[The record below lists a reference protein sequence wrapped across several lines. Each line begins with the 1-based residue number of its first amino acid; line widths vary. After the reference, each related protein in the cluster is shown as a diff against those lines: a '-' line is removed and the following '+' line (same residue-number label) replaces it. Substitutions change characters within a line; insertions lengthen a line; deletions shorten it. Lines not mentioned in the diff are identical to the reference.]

1 MTSILCGIDVSST
14 HLDARI
20 GRAGAYHRFANTP
33 PGRDALT
40 AFCRLH
46 KVDLCAMEAT
56 GGYEQAPF
64 AHLCAAGLPTAIVNP
79 RQVRRFAEA
88 MGSLEKTD
96 KIDAGMIAWFA
107 ETKRIKPTPVPPDT
121 QAQLA
126 AWVTRLR
133 QLTNTAVEQKNQ
145 RRLVADPDVLASF
158 EAILAAI
165 AREARTLEAKIAHA
179 ISADPLWAALDAE
192 FRTIKGVAGRTVA
205 RLMAQLPEIG
215 TLSGKAAA
223 KLAGLAPIARDS
235 GAHHGKRPVRGGRE
249 GVRSILFIVASV
261 VRRHEADFQ
270 AFSDRLQ
277 NAGKPK
283 KVILVA
289 IAHKLLTRL
298 NAKAR
303 DVRATLATADTNGT
317 RNNAAHAA

>member
-1 MTSILCGIDVSST
+1 
-14 HLDARI
+14 
-20 GRAGAYHRFANTP
+20 
-33 PGRDALT
+33 
-40 AFCRLH
+40 
-46 KVDLCAMEAT
+46 MEAT

-64 AHLCAAGLPTAIVNP
+64 AHLWAAGLPTAVVNP

-88 MGSLEKTD
+88 MGRLEKTD

-107 ETKRIKPTPVPPDT
+107 ETKRIRPTPLAPQT

-133 QLTNTAVEQKNQ
+133 QLTDTAVEQKNQ
-145 RRLVADPDVLASF
+145 RRLVTDPCVLASF
-158 EAILAAI
+158 TAILAAI
-165 AREARTLEAKIAHA
+165 AREARTLDAKIAQA
-179 ISADPLWAALDAE
+179 ISADPLWAALNTE
-192 FRTIKGVAGRTVA
+192 FRTIKGVADRTVA

-215 TLSGKAAA
+215 TLSSKAIA
-223 KLAGLAPIARDS
+223 KLAGLAPIACDS
-235 GAHHGKRPVRGGRE
+235 GARHNKRAVRGGRE

-270 AFSDRLQ
+270 AFSDRLSQ
-277 NAGKPK
+277 AGKPK

-303 DVRATLATADTNGT
+303 DVRAKLAAVAAETNAKRDNVERAT
-317 RNNAAHAA
+317 